1 MMKRA
6 FKVTIGILVAL
17 CGISLVAA
25 GIYLTFQSTWEWLA
39 LAAFGG
45 GVTIAGYSLA
55 TGAKAKEF
63 FEMLRDTFG
72 V

>member
-1 MMKRA
+1 M
-6 FKVTIGILVAL
+6 
-17 CGISLVAA
+17 VAA

-55 TGAKAKEF
+55 IGAKAKEF